1 MASTRNELENETQQS
16 RRKAAEDKQQYQERQ
31 HQVLQQQQELPRR
44 AVQVRWKRN
53 DG

>member
-16 RRKAAEDKQQYQERQ
+16 RRKAAEDKQQHQEQQ

-44 AVQVRWKRN
+44 AVPVRWKRN